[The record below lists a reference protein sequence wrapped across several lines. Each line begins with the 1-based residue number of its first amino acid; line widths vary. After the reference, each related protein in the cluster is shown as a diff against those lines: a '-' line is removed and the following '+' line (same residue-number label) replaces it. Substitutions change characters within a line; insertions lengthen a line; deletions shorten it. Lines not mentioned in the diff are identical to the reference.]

1 MRRATH
7 DDIAALIELG
17 RPFIAAHPV
26 LSGVGITDA
35 QLQSVLTNVID
46 QGVIIVA
53 ESLDGSLVGMLAG
66 MVAPMW
72 CAPDTKCAT
81 ELAWWM
87 KPGHRH
93 GMTAVRMVRDFEEWA
108 EQQNATHTV
117 MSSIP
122 QMGQRAGE
130 FIERL
135 GYKHI
140 ETAYIR

>member
-35 QLQSVLTNVID
+35 QLQAVLTNVID

>member
-26 LSGVGITDA
+26 LSGVVITDE

-93 GMTAVRMVRDFEEWA
+93 GMTAIRMVRDFEEWA

-122 QMGQRAGE
+122 QMGQRAGD

>member
-26 LSGVGITDA
+26 LRGVVITDE
-35 QLQSVLTNVID
+35 QLQSVLTNVIE

-72 CAPDTKCAT
+72 CAPETKCAT

-122 QMGQRAGE
+122 QMGQRAGD

-140 ETAYIR
+140 ENAYIR